1 MSVTVR
7 VAKPSGCSATA
18 GVNEVTLS
26 WNESGDSTITKYQ
39 VQRDGGDWTDI
50 TGSGRSTTGHTVTG
64 LDNGTEYSFAIRA
77 VNRAG
82 NGVASDTVTATPFVS
97 PVLTLSADSTAVSED
112 PAASIESNAPDNPGE
127 KVTVT
132 VTLDPAPTGGNRYED
147 CNLRAA
153 ATGSSAG
160 ADDYFIPAKGKH
172 LIARFGW
179 TQTFNFWV
187 IDDALDDDDE
197 TLVLEAF
204 CTGLSAGN
212 PPPVAPEDLQTT
224 QLTFTI
230 ADNDVFA
237 PAQPTDFTATAGDTE
252 VTLSWADPSDGTI
265 TSYQYRQSDDGGSN
279 WDPDWTAISGSGATT
294 TGHTLSGLTN
304 GTEYSFQIRAVNEI
318 GAGTESDTES
328 ATPLP
333 PLPAEP
339 TGAALIIGDGQ
350 ATLSWNDPGDST
362 ITKYQYRL
370 VSLGTWYDVPDSA
383 PGGAN
388 AASYTITGLTNGTEY
403 AFYLRAV
410 NIAGES
416 GVATLGFARAGA
428 PRAPGD
434 WEAALSWSAPANNGA
449 AISGYRYQWIV
460 GGTSGSGWIDIPDSA
475 VGGANAIAYTVTGLT
490 NGTTYRFSVRAVNSR
505 GEGRVSLQKNVTPA
519 PKPAQPT
526 GFGATAEDGQVTLG
540 WTDPGDSTIT
550 SYEYRQSANGGI
562 NWDPDWTA
570 ISGSGATTTGHTV
583 TGLTNGTEYSFQIR
597 AVNEIG
603 EGAASATES
612 ATPLPPL
619 PAEPTGAALTIG
631 DGQATLSWNDP
642 GDASITKYQYRLTIS
657 GVWHDIPDSA
667 PGEAHATSYTVPGL
681 TNGTEYFFWLR
692 AVNIAGESGDV
703 YLGGGNVGA
712 PRAPGDVT
720 ATAGDGEAA
729 LSWSAPADNGAAIS
743 GYQYQW
749 VVGPTRSSA
758 WIDIPDSAAGGANAN
773 AYTVSGLTN
782 GATYRFYVRAV
793 NSRGAGLSSLR
804 KDVTPAPKPAQ
815 PTDFTATAG
824 DTEVTLSWSDPSD
837 STITSYE
844 YTQDGG
850 TVWTDIPDSAPGE
863 DNAVSYTVT
872 GLDNGT
878 EYSFQIRA
886 VNSAG
891 DGAASD
897 SESATPLPQKPEPP
911 TNFTATAGDTEVTLS
926 WADPSNG
933 TITKYQYTEDGGTTW
948 TDIPGSGA
956 TTTSYTV
963 TGLTNGTQYTFQVR
977 AVSNSG
983 DGAAS
988 DRVITTPGRFTVWSA
1003 TISTKPVAENGED
1016 IRTGWSS
1023 VGDRF
1028 SGASLTC
1035 GRDTCNTFSYGGEIY
1050 TINSL
1055 RNSPR

>member
-1 MSVTVR
+1 MKSSQVKQRLRALTLLLALVLLASTTWFAAPHTAQASESEIYSATLTAGGDSSARYVGFNNVSGATYGTLSPQTFSHDGTTYTIQSLYINIEGRRLFFKVNTPLPSSARNVLTLIVGDTNFALRDGHDRGGGLYSWSNFPSTWSVGDTVSVKMSVTVR
-7 VAKPSGCSATA
+7 VAKPSGFSATA
-18 GVNEVTLS
+18 GVNQVTLS

-187 IDDALDDDDE
+187 IDDAFDDDDE

-237 PAQPTDFTATAGDTE
+237 PAQPTDFTAIAGDTE

-265 TSYQYRQSDDGGSN
+265 TSYQYRQSDDGGIN

-428 PRAPGD
+428 PQAPGD
-434 WEAALSWSAPANNGA
+434 FVVTAGDGEAALSWSAPANNGA

-505 GEGRVSLQKNVTPA
+505 GEGRVSLQKNA
-519 PKPAQPT
+519 PPRR
-526 GFGATAEDGQVTLG
+526 
-540 WTDPGDSTIT
+540 S
-550 SYEYRQSANGGI
+550 
-562 NWDPDWTA
+562 
-570 ISGSGATTTGHTV
+570 
-583 TGLTNGTEYSFQIR
+583 
-597 AVNEIG
+597 
-603 EGAASATES
+603 
-612 ATPLPPL
+612 PPCR
-619 PAEPTGAALTIG
+619 PV
-631 DGQATLSWNDP
+631 S
-642 GDASITKYQYRLTIS
+642 
-657 GVWHDIPDSA
+657 
-667 PGEAHATSYTVPGL
+667 VP
-681 TNGTEYFFWLR
+681 R
-692 AVNIAGESGDV
+692 
-703 YLGGGNVGA
+703 
-712 PRAPGDVT
+712 R
-720 ATAGDGEAA
+720 
-729 LSWSAPADNGAAIS
+729 
-743 GYQYQW
+743 
-749 VVGPTRSSA
+749 
-758 WIDIPDSAAGGANAN
+758 
-773 AYTVSGLTN
+773 
-782 GATYRFYVRAV
+782 
-793 NSRGAGLSSLR
+793 
-804 KDVTPAPKPAQ
+804 
-815 PTDFTATAG
+815 
-824 DTEVTLSWSDPSD
+824 
-837 STITSYE
+837 
-844 YTQDGG
+844 
-850 TVWTDIPDSAPGE
+850 
-863 DNAVSYTVT
+863 
-872 GLDNGT
+872 
-878 EYSFQIRA
+878 
-886 VNSAG
+886 
-891 DGAASD
+891 
-897 SESATPLPQKPEPP
+897 
-911 TNFTATAGDTEVTLS
+911 
-926 WADPSNG
+926 
-933 TITKYQYTEDGGTTW
+933 
-948 TDIPGSGA
+948 
-956 TTTSYTV
+956 
-963 TGLTNGTQYTFQVR
+963 
-977 AVSNSG
+977 
-983 DGAAS
+983 
-988 DRVITTPGRFTVWSA
+988 
-1003 TISTKPVAENGED
+1003 
-1016 IRTGWSS
+1016 RTG
-1023 VGDRF
+1023 R
-1028 SGASLTC
+1028 
-1035 GRDTCNTFSYGGEIY
+1035 
-1050 TINSL
+1050 
-1055 RNSPR
+1055 